1 MENMMTQY
9 PACLEGTDLAGVV
22 RVRTSETEHAYR
34 VRYEGRARQLAKN
47 RGEPHVGVE
56 DVIHHLAGRAA
67 YLRPAT
73 YYLYKASVIQVL
85 RDDFDAGTLS
95 AERADKLTQPF
106 RDIDS
111 KQIGSEVTE
120 KRTSAG
126 RKRHIRPEVHASLT
140 AAASANLH
148 PTSQNLAIMIEY
160 GVDLA
165 LRPCEF
171 LGAELEGRTLWIKAA
186 KVSEANARGL
196 DERRP
201 IELLDAFDETDL
213 ETLSGLFARLNVEL
227 AAAGGDRTKIVRRYA
242 AALRGVRRQVPKA
255 KGVTMYTARHQCRA
269 NWARAGYRSAEIAAL
284 MGHGSEQTNG
294 DNYGRTNKGWTPEW
308 GSKPIDAP
316 AVLTARVRV
325 GARAKAMLASERRAE
340 AFADELAL

>member
-73 YYLYKASVIQVL
+73 YYLYKASAIQVL

-95 AERADKLTQPF
+95 AERAEKLTQPL
-106 RDIDS
+106 RDLDS
-111 KQIGSEVTE
+111 KLIGSSVSK

-126 RKRHIRPEVHASLT
+126 RKRHIGPEVHARLIAV
-140 AAASANLH
+140 AAFNHH
-148 PTSQNLAIMIEY
+148 PTSQNLAIMTEY
-160 GVDLA
+160 GVDLG
-165 LRPCEF
+165 LRPCEYI
-171 LGAELEGRTLWIKAA
+171 GAELEGRTLWIRAA
-186 KVSEANARGL
+186 KVSGVNARGL

-227 AAAGGDRTKIVRRYA
+227 AAAGGNRTKFVRRYA
-242 AALRGVRRQVPKA
+242 ATMRSVRRQVPKA

-269 NWARAGYRSAEIAAL
+269 NWARAGYPSAEIAAL
-284 MGHGSEQTNG
+284 MGHGSEQTNK

-316 AVLTARVRV
+316 ANLTARVRV
-325 GARAKAMLASERRAE
+325 GARAKAKLARERR
-340 AFADELAL
+340 DERSVAKLAL